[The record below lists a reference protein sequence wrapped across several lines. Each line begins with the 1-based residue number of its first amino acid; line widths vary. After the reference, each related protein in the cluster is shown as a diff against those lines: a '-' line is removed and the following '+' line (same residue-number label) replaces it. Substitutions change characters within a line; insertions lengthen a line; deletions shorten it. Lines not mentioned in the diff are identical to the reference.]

1 MRKSLKI
8 ISVLVSFI
16 LLFTS
21 CGKIKPD
28 DVAAKMKTYFEKNNY
43 SECKSYL
50 SSVDS
55 DVKKEASS
63 EGLKLTT
70 QKFDEIYKKYETFN
84 IFDLT
89 LFDNSFIEN
98 CSILWQIA
106 SEFTPNE
113 EDNSNESLQYLRYF
127 AEISDSMRYKELFRM
142 LKDMYNCGYLY
153 SIQKALYDYDST
165 GDFSYFET
173 AEKIAAEFNF
183 SDYNPQE
190 YYISDLR
197 SVCENINKYLTLVNN
212 GFVTNDTAVTASA
225 ISNIYESAD
234 TFLTAYDYVQTVYK
248 ALNEAMNTFRINGAF
263 AEHKYEIKF
272 GEGRKYEAGIE
283 FKLSNIFGNVY
294 SPSDSDNEKNDSSS
308 EANPSISKNDAVR
321 IAVNAINKTKAYNS
335 DITVN
340 KSQTVDIQMTA
351 FKTESEITSAVS
363 LVRVRINDA
372 LKASNGTAEDSKTFS
387 NGVSDDNIL
396 LFDAVPPAGRSA
408 SLNLSFVDSYTAVKG
423 SGGYVITF
431 TLPACTSTNDNT
443 AQNLLSMVDGFYFDN
458 SVQNLKHETFYK
470 PTSISLVIN
479 NFGCLSKYSY
489 TISGVAD
496 CRFTENNEPVASGEF
511 SFTQQYNYR
520 FVY

>member
-8 ISVLVSFI
+8 ISVLISFI

-21 CGKIKPD
+21 CGKISSANVTEK
-28 DVAAKMKTYFEKNNY
+28 VKSFFENNDYAGCKN
-43 SECKSYL
+43 YL
-50 SSVDS
+50 SSIDKIS
-55 DVKKEASS
+55 KTDASAECLALTEA
-63 EGLKLTT
+63 EFT
-70 QKFDEIYKKYETFN
+70 EIYQKYASFN
-84 IFDLT
+84 IFDIT
-89 LFDNSFIEN
+89 LFDDTFIEN
-98 CSILWQIA
+98 CKNLWQIA

-113 EDNSNESLQYLRYF
+113 ESNSNESLQYLRYF

-197 SVCENINKYLTLVNN
+197 SVCEKINKYLTLVNN
-212 GFVTNDTAVTASA
+212 GFATNDTAVTASA

>member
-8 ISVLVSFI
+8 ISVLISVI

-28 DVAAKMKTYFEKNNY
+28 DVATKMKIYFEKNNY

-55 DVKKEASS
+55 DVKKEASV

-106 SEFTPNE
+106 SEFTPNQ

-153 SIQKALYDYDST
+153 SIQKALYDYDAS
-165 GDFSYFET
+165 GDYAYFET
-173 AEKIAAEFNF
+173 AKKIAAEFNY

-190 YYISDLR
+190 YFISDLR
-197 SVCENINKYLTLVNN
+197 TVCEKTNKYLTLVNN
-212 GFVTNDTAVTASA
+212 GFATNDTSVTATA
-225 ISNIYESAD
+225 ISNIYTSAD
-234 TFLTAYDYVQTVYK
+234 TFLAAYDSVQSVYST
-248 ALNEAMNTFRINGAF
+248 LNETMNTLRINGAF
-263 AEHKYEIKF
+263 VEYKYEINF
-272 GEGRKYEAGIE
+272 GKARKYEAGIE
-283 FKLSNIFGNVY
+283 FQMSNIFGNTYVPPDN
-294 SPSDSDNEKNDSSS
+294 SNENNDGSDDNQ
-308 EANPSISKNDAVR
+308 PSISKSEAAR
-321 IAVNAINKTKAYNS
+321 IAVNAINKTKAYSS

-340 KSQTVDIQMTA
+340 KTQTVDIQMSA
-351 FKTESEITSAVS
+351 FKTVSEITSAVS
-363 LVRVRINDA
+363 LVRIKINDA
-372 LKASNGTAEDSKTFS
+372 LKASNGTVKDSKKFS
-387 NGVSDDNIL
+387 NGVCENIS
-396 LFDAVPPAGRSA
+396 LFDAVPPAGRAA
-408 SLNLSFVDSYTAVKG
+408 SLDPSFAESYTAVKG

-431 TLPACTSTNDNT
+431 VLSSCTSTDDNISH
-443 AQNLLSMVDGFYFDN
+443 NLLSMVDGFYFDN
-458 SVQNLKHETFYK
+458 SMQNIKHKTFYK
-470 PTSISLVIN
+470 PTSVSLVIN

-489 TISGVAD
+489 TVSGVAD
-496 CRFTENNEPVASGEF
+496 CKFTENGEQVATGEF
-511 SFTQQYNYR
+511 TFKQQYDYN

>member
-8 ISVLVSFI
+8 ISVLISVI

-21 CGKIKPD
+21 CGKLSSADITG
-28 DVAAKMKTYFEKNNY
+28 KMKSFFEKNDY
-43 SECKSYL
+43 TGCKSYL
-50 SSVDS
+50 SSIDES
-55 DVKKEASS
+55 AKKDASA
-63 EGLKLTT
+63 EGLKLAEEE
-70 QKFDEIYKKYETFN
+70 FAEIYQKYESYN
-84 IFDLT
+84 IFDIS
-89 LFDNSFIEN
+89 LFDNAFIES
-98 CSILWQIA
+98 CSNLWQVA

-113 EDNSNESLQYLRYF
+113 ENNSNENLQYLRYF

-153 SIQKALYDYDST
+153 SVQKALYDYDAS
-165 GDFSYFET
+165 GDYSYFEK
-173 AEKIAAEFNF
+173 AEKIAAEFNY

-197 SVCENINKYLTLVNN
+197 TVCEMTNKYLTSANN
-212 GFVTNDTAVTASA
+212 GFATNDTSVIASA
-225 ISNIYESAD
+225 IGDIYSSAD
-234 TFLTAYDYVQTVYK
+234 TFLTAYDYVEAVYST
-248 ALNEAMNTFRINGAF
+248 LNEAMNTFRINGAF
-263 AEHKYEIKF
+263 AEYKYEIKF
-272 GEGRKYEAGIE
+272 GEARKYKTGIE
-283 FKLSNIFGNVY
+283 FQLSNVFGGVY
-294 SPSDSDNEKNDSSS
+294 VPHDSTNEENDGSG
-308 EANPSISKNDAVR
+308 ENRPSISKNDAVK
-321 IAVNAINKTKAYNS
+321 IAVNAINKTKAYNA

-387 NGVSDDNIL
+387 NGVSDDNIA
-396 LFDAVPPAGRSA
+396 LFNSVPPSGHSA
-408 SLNLSFVDSYTAVKG
+408 SLSPSFVDNYTAVKG

-431 TLPACTSTNDNT
+431 TLPSCTSTDDN
-443 AQNLLSMVDGFYFDN
+443 ASQNLLSMVDGFYFDN
-458 SVQNLKHETFYK
+458 TVQNIKHKTFYK

-479 NFGCLSKYSY
+479 NSGCLSKYSY

-496 CRFTENNEPVASGEF
+496 CRFTENNEQVASGEF
-511 SFTQQYNYR
+511 SFTQQYNYN